1 MRQAT
6 ALNSLRPLSQAQSGQ
21 KIQIMSVPEKRA
33 HKRLLS
39 MGLPPGSQVTVL
51 RNRSGSV
58 IVGQH
63 GDRLA
68 IGRKL
73 AEQILVSQC
82 HE

>member
-1 MRQAT
+1 MRQT
-6 ALNSLRPLSQAQSGQ
+6 SALNPLRPLSQVLSGQ
-21 KIQIMSVPEKRA
+21 KIQIRSVPEKRT

-39 MGLPPGSQVTVL
+39 MGLPPGSQVIVI

-68 IGRKL
+68 IGRRL
-73 AEQILVSQC
+73 AEQILVSDC